1 MPAAWTDAAQQPGSA
16 FTTGPAADL
25 VRWWE
30 RFGDPVLTSLVEQ
43 SLQANPG
50 LAAAEANLRQARA
63 LRGVAAGG
71 LWPALNA
78 SASAQRVGGA
88 AYATETSSN
97 NLFVA
102 GLDAVWELDFFGGV
116 RRNVEA
122 ADANTQAALENLRDV
137 QVSLAA
143 EVALAYL
150 QLRGDQ
156 LQLETARNSIGIQQH
171 TLDIVSRLHKAG
183 LDSGLDEANA
193 QSTLASTEAQVP
205 VYETGA
211 RQAIY
216 ALGVLL
222 GQHPGA
228 LLERL
233 SPSADLPSLPG
244 PITSG
249 LPSDLLRRRPDVRM
263 AEAQLHSATA
273 LIGVAEAQLF
283 PQFSLAGSVNWVAS
297 QSGAWLTRTSRSYA
311 VGPQANWSIF
321 QGGATVSAMHAQEAA
336 RDAALAN
343 YQTAVLGAIQDVEN
357 ALVAFGQERFHC
369 QFLEQAVAA
378 DHKAVDLSQV
388 LFQAGQVDFLTVIT
402 AQRTLYADDSDLSL
416 RRQNLETDL
425 VALYKALGGGWDTG
439 S

>member
-1 MPAAWTDAAQQPGSA
+1 MPADWTDAAQQPGSA
-16 FTTGPAADL
+16 VTPGPAADL
-25 VRWWE
+25 GRWWE
-30 RFGDPVLTSLVEQ
+30 RFGDPALTSLVDQ
-43 SLQANPG
+43 ALQANPG

-71 LWPALNA
+71 LWPAVNA
-78 SASAQRVGGA
+78 TASAQRVGGP
-88 AYATETSSN
+88 AYASQSGSG
-97 NLFVA
+97 NLFMA

-116 RRNVEA
+116 RRGVEA

-143 EVALAYL
+143 EVVLAYM
-150 QLRGDQ
+150 QLRGNQ
-156 LQLETARNSIGIQQH
+156 LQLETARHNIGIQQH

-205 VYETGA
+205 VYETA
-211 RQAIY
+211 VRQAIY

-222 GQHPGA
+222 GQHPGS

-233 SPSADLPSLPG
+233 SPGGDLPPLPG
-244 PITSG
+244 PITAG

-273 LIGVAEAQLF
+273 QIGVAEAQLF

-297 QSGAWLTRTSRSYA
+297 QSGAWLTRTNRSFA

-321 QGGATVSAMHAQEAA
+321 QGGAAVSAMRAQEAA

-357 ALVAFGQERFHC
+357 ALVAFGQERIHC
-369 QFLEQAVAA
+369 QSLEQAVAA
-378 DHKAVDLSQV
+378 DHKAVDLSQI
-388 LFQAGQVDFLTVIT
+388 LFQAGQTDFLTVIT
-402 AQRTLYADDSDLSL
+402 AQRTLYTDDSALALS
-416 RRQNLETDL
+416 RQNLETDL
-425 VALYKALGGGWDTG
+425 VALYKALGGGWETG